1 MKLLFAVDIGNT
13 NIVAAIFDGDKIA
26 VQWRIATD
34 SRRTGDEYTSIL
46 LTLCREAGIQTKF
59 LDKSIISSVVPAL
72 IGPFVIV
79 CQHLCGKN
87 PFILSSDLAYS
98 GRLPVRLDSASPHT
112 NIGTDLLCNAVSA
125 WNLFEGKGPV
135 IAVDFGTALTL
146 TVADSGGTIR
156 GVTIS
161 PGLGTAIKALATNA
175 AQLPFVSLEAPSSSL
190 GMNTE
195 TAIQAGVVLG
205 YKGLVEYLVR
215 QVKADL
221 EKLTGDKA
229 ETVKVVATGGLN
241 KVLKPITDVFTV
253 VDKDLTIRGLKIISD
268 LML

>member
-1 MKLLFAVDIGNT
+1 MLFAVDIGNT
-13 NIVAAIFDGDKIA
+13 NIVAAVFDGDKIV

-34 SRRTGDEYTSIL
+34 ARRTGDEYTSIL
-46 LTLCREAGIQTKF
+46 LTLCREAGIRTDS
-59 LDKSIISSVVPAL
+59 LDMSIVSSVVPSL
-72 IGPFVIV
+72 IGPFVVV

-87 PFILSSDLAYS
+87 PFVLSSDLAYS
-98 GRLPVRLDSASPHT
+98 GRLPVRLDSDSPHV

-125 WNLFEGKGPV
+125 WTLFGGAGPV
-135 IAVDFGTALTL
+135 VAVDFGTALTL
-146 TVADSGGTIR
+146 TVVDSHGIIR

-161 PGLGTAIKALATNA
+161 PGLGTAINALATSA
-175 AQLPFVSLEAPSSSL
+175 AQLPFVSLEAPESSL
-190 GMNTE
+190 GMTTE

-205 YKGLVEYLVR
+205 YKGLVEHLVR
-215 QVKADL
+215 QVKSDL

-253 VDKDLTIRGLKIISD
+253 VDKDLTIRGLKIISGFV
-268 LML
+268 L